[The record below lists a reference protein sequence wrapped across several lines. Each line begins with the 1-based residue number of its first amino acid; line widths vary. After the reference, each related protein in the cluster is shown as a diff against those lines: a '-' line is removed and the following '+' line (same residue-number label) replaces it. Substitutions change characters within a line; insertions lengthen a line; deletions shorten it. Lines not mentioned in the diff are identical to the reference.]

1 MPKILPTLF
10 LLTLLG
16 ASCRDAGRRDV
27 GRREKPGP
35 LVGRWSGA
43 QGTLRIE
50 AAPDSGTLRAVHAS
64 GLTVTLR
71 AVAPGRYSSRGL
83 SPEALYLD
91 YERVGETDSL
101 RETAV
106 DGAYG
111 TALVSYY
118 RKRKSGNE

>member
-1 MPKILPTLF
+1 MPKILPTLV

-16 ASCRDAGRRDV
+16 AGCRDV
-27 GRREKPGP
+27 GRREKPSP
-35 LVGRWSGA
+35 LVGRWTGA

-50 AAPDSGTLRAVHAS
+50 ATPDSGTLRAVHAS

-83 SPEALYLD
+83 SVDALYLD

-111 TALVSYY
+111 TALVCYY
-118 RKRKSGNE
+118 RKSKSGNE